1 MRERTALVV
10 TSISAPNKI
19 LASLAGG
26 AKQNRIPFY
35 LIGDSKS
42 PADFCLPDCRF
53 YSVER
58 QRQLEFEFA
67 RLVPL
72 RHYSRKNIG
81 YLLAA
86 AGGAE
91 IILETDDDN
100 EPQEEFWQQ
109 PTRTIRAPRL
119 RDAGWVNVYRY
130 FSDQLIWPRGFP
142 LQHVKTD
149 QPSYEALAA
158 EDCDCPIQQGL
169 ADGDPDVD
177 AVYRL
182 LLPLPIS
189 FCKLRTI
196 AVGQRSW
203 TPFNSQ
209 NTLWWA
215 DAFPLMYLPTY
226 CSFRMTD
233 IWRSFVAQRIA
244 WENGWSILFY
254 GPTVRQERNDHEL
267 MVDFAE
273 EIPGYL
279 ENEKICQ
286 ALESVPLRSG
296 TEHLAANLLQC
307 YECLVRLNAVE
318 PKELSLLEAWNSDL
332 QSLDIAA
339 GENPVPKRRTAPSA
353 ETFGTAGATSES

>member
-10 TSISAPNKI
+10 TSISAPNTT

-26 AKQNRIPFY
+26 ARQRQIPFY

-42 PADFCLPDCRF
+42 PTDFSLPDCEF
-53 YSVER
+53 YSLER
-58 QRQLEFEFA
+58 QRQLEFEYA
-67 RLVPL
+67 RLVPP

-81 YLLAA
+81 YLLAM

-100 EPQEEFWQQ
+100 KPREEFWQQ
-109 PTRTIRAPRL
+109 PVRSVRTSSL
-119 RDAGWVNVYRY
+119 QDAGWVNAYRY
-130 FSDQLIWPRGFP
+130 FSDELIWPRGFP

-149 QPSYEALAA
+149 QPPFEALVA

-177 AVYRL
+177 AIYRL

-189 FCKLRTI
+189 FRRDRSV
-196 AVGQRSW
+196 AFGPGSW

-209 NTLWWA
+209 NTRWWA

-244 WENGWSILFY
+244 SENGWSVLFY
-254 GPTVRQERNDHEL
+254 GPTVWQERNEHKL
-267 MVDFAE
+267 MLDFAE

-279 ENEKICQ
+279 ENEKICE
-286 ALESVPLRSG
+286 ALGSVPVRSG
-296 TEHLAANLLQC
+296 IQYLAENLLNC
-307 YECLVRLNAVE
+307 YECLTRIKAIDS
-318 PKELSLLEAWNSDL
+318 KELSLLEAWNSDIWTIRSANDQNL
-332 QSLDIAA
+332 VTKITMALGSDRFGAA
-339 GENPVPKRRTAPSA
+339 SA
-353 ETFGTAGATSES
+353 NS